1 MNKWQ
6 KSHKLKWLEV
16 VVLKNEKGDEM
27 KIKKT
32 ILIASLLTLPMVS
45 MAADPGFDNLTK
57 SDMETLAEG
66 FGANFTHNS
75 LMGASKMGTLF
86 GFQVGL
92 TAASTTVEEIDKI
105 AKRNTGAGLKSI
117 ANAGLVAAVGI
128 PFGIAFEAVIVPKL
142 EADGAEA
149 ESSSFAIKYNIND
162 MIPILPVNLA
172 LRGVHSTAKFSFD
185 QTVSNAVGSV
195 KNETTVSGVQL
206 LLSPMIPLVEPYI
219 GVGLLNSTNKLTTT
233 VSGIFDTAYSTGSSK
248 EESVSGTQILA
259 GLEVN
264 LVLLK
269 FGVEYSNAFDNSRI
283 GAKLTFGF

>member
-1 MNKWQ
+1 M
-6 KSHKLKWLEV
+6 KLK
-16 VVLKNEKGDEM
+16 
-27 KIKKT
+27 KT
-32 ILIASLLTLPMVS
+32 LLIASLLTLPMLS
-45 MAADPGFDNLTK
+45 TAADPGFSDLDK
-57 SDMETLAEG
+57 GDMETLAEG
-66 FGANFTHNS
+66 FGANFVHNS

-86 GFQVGL
+86 GFQVGV
-92 TAASTTVEEIDKI
+92 TGASTTVEEIDKL
-105 AKRNTGAGLKSI
+105 AKQNTGAGLKSL
-117 ANAGLVAAVGI
+117 ANVGLVGAVGI

-149 ESSSFAIKYNIND
+149 ESTSFAVKYNIND

-185 QTVSNAVGSV
+185 QTVASAVGNV

-233 VSGIFDTAYSTGSSK
+233 VVSGLFDYGSGSSR

-259 GLEVN
+259 GVEVN
-264 LVLLK
+264 LLLLK
-269 FGVEYSNAFDNSRI
+269 LGVEYSNAFDNSRI